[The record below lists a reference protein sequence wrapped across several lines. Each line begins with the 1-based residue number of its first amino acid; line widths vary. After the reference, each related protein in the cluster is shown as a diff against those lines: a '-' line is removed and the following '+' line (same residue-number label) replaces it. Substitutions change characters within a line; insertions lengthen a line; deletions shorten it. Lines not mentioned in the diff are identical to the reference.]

1 MKKSNKA
8 LLILAAAIVALSS
21 CTKDEVLVDNQRQN
35 VYRIQFGEAF
45 PDNATRASKRP
56 STGGTGFEV
65 GESMGIYGYQFSPDS
80 SLPADEIFNN
90 TVVTKQSNGEWTY
103 TDVKYWNPGSMY
115 QFYGI
120 YPQSTTHTFDADTK
134 RFTVTDFT
142 VANAKDDQVDVMIAK
157 KNETAPVNTVDMIFN
172 HLLSN
177 VNFYFKVQDKFN
189 NSGVASYEVVN
200 FDVTGLKSKGTYTQ
214 TGIDDNN
221 STVGVWAVDNASVY
235 TYPTVTDGS
244 IAKGQTLSLGDD
256 LLLMPQAIADDATV
270 TLTYR
275 LVYKD
280 GTTSTFGPRTFSL
293 NQVRGM
299 SRLQNDSVDI
309 VGWEPNYRYN
319 YYLAVN
325 PSIRTNPTAD
335 YDGAVDGYKNPTG
348 NVKTLDADDPAN
360 PFNDPASPY
369 YKENNTEVFWYIDV
383 DNEDG
388 DFNPNVD
395 YAILWQ
401 DIDGVVST
409 DEFGNYTTLE
419 GIADRNRNG
428 VVDDGDKFDDDA
440 VNYDGVADNATLNPW
455 HVDVIME
462 DRDGDGIAET
472 PLQRDGNRLPP
483 DIPGNADVDGTIDG
497 DGNPTNIIDKLD
509 PDDPDNPTPG
519 EEFWYVDTDGDG
531 EYDPDTDVPIIWKD
545 IDGDSKEEG
554 FPDWNGDGEVGP
566 EDNLDGDHTD
576 YNGDPDD
583 PGRNPDGVDVILYD
597 DPDNPGTLIE
607 LERDPKIPNGID
619 ADWDGSIGDDEV
631 KSGTIVYTDVND
643 PTTYMVDTDGDGIGD
658 LPIVWEDIDG
668 DGKLE
673 GGVDRDGDGHIDDVD
688 QDGNN
693 ITVTP
698 HDNDD
703 DKLHKDPSDLTT
715 TGENAGKD
723 VIMIHTDTN
732 GDGVVDDND
741 EWKQLEW
748 PEGPQ
753 PPVRWGNAD
762 ADGATNGYQ
771 KPKDYYRVAADGTE
785 YIDVNND
792 GVYDPT
798 VDYPI
803 VYKDLDGMVFTDP
816 DGNKYTTL
824 EGIIDLNRNGIADAG
839 DRVDND
845 GMDYQGRADDPTLN
859 PDHLDVI
866 LLDYDGDHV
875 AETPLVK
882 KVPQPLEDDTVIR
895 FTADV
900 DEWADDQTS
909 ETIIRN

>member
-1 MKKSNKA
+1 MKKSNIA
-8 LLILAAAIVALSS
+8 LILVAAAVAMAS
-21 CTKDEVLVDNQRQN
+21 CSKDEVLVDNQRQN
-35 VYRIQFGEAF
+35 AYRIQFGEAF

-90 TVVTKQSNGEWTY
+90 TVVTKQTNGEWTY

-115 QFYGI
+115 EFYGI
-120 YPQSTTHTFDADTK
+120 YPQSTAHTFDADTK

-142 VANAKDDQVDVMIAK
+142 VADAKDDQVDVMIAK

-177 VNFYFKVQDKFN
+177 VNFYFKVQNKFN
-189 NSGVASYEVVN
+189 NSGVATYEVVN

-214 TGIDDNN
+214 TGIDNQN
-221 STVGVWAVDNASVY
+221 STVGAWAVDNASVY
-235 TYPTVTDGS
+235 TFPTKTDGA

-256 LLLMPQAIADDATV
+256 LLMMPQAIADDATV

-280 GTTSTFGPRTFSL
+280 GTSSTFGPHTFSL
-293 NQVRGM
+293 NKVRGL

-309 VGWEPNYRYN
+309 FGWEPNYRYN

-360 PFNDPASPY
+360 PFNDPSSPY
-369 YKENNTEVFWYIDV
+369 YKHGNSEVFWYIDV

-395 YAILWQ
+395 FAILWQ
-401 DIDGVVST
+401 DIDGVIST
-409 DEFGNYTTLE
+409 DEFGRYTTLE

-428 VVDDGDKFDDDA
+428 VIDDGDKFDDDT
-440 VNYDGVADNATLNPW
+440 VNYDGVADDATLNPW

-462 DRDGDGIAET
+462 DRDGDGVAET

-483 DIPGNADVDGTIDG
+483 DIPGNADVDGSIDG
-497 DGNPTNIIDKLD
+497 DGNLTNIIDTLD

-519 EEFWYVDTDGDG
+519 EDFWYVDTDGDG

-545 IDGDSKEEG
+545 IDGDGKEEG
-554 FPDWNGDGEVGP
+554 FPDWNGDGKVGP

-583 PGRNPDGVDVILYD
+583 PDRNPDGVDVILYD

-607 LERDPKIPNGID
+607 LERDPKIPNNAD
-619 ADWDGSIGDDEV
+619 ADWNGSIDGDNNG
-631 KSGTIVYTDVND
+631 SGTIVYTDVND
-643 PTTYMVDTDGDGIGD
+643 PDTYMIDTDGDGIGD
-658 LPIVWEDIDG
+658 IPIVWEDIDG

-688 QDGNN
+688 QDGTN
-693 ITVTP
+693 ITTTP
-698 HDNDD
+698 HDDDD

-732 GDGVVDDND
+732 GDGVIDDND

-771 KPKDYYRVAADGTE
+771 NPKDYYRIADDGTE

-803 VYKDLDGMVFTDP
+803 VYKDLDGTVFTDA
-816 DGNKYTTL
+816 DGNKFTTL
-824 EGIIDLNRNGIADAG
+824 EGIVDLNRNGIADAG

-845 GMDYQGRADDPTLN
+845 GKDYLGRDDDPTLN
-859 PDHLDVI
+859 PDHLDGI
-866 LLDYDGDHV
+866 MLDNDGDHV

-882 KVPQPLEDDTVIR
+882 KVPQPLEDDTIIR